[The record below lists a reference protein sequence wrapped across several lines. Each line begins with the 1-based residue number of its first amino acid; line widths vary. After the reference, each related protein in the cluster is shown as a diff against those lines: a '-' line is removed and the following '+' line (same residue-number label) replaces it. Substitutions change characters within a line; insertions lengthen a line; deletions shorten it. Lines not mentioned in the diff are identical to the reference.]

1 LITVK
6 QDEQAVEKLRRNWKL
21 WEWLPDTDDRYINIA
36 NLEEGIGVLSSL
48 LLKKENYRS
57 MYGGDGSCMGC
68 GNSMRR
74 HVSYS
79 PPMRTS
85 TP

>member
-1 LITVK
+1 MQPLCVEVCPDEALITVK
-6 QDEQAVEKLRRNWKL
+6 QDEEAVEKLRRNWKL

-57 MYGGDGSCMGC
+57 G
-68 GNSMRR
+68 
-74 HVSYS
+74 
-79 PPMRTS
+79 T
-85 TP
+85 